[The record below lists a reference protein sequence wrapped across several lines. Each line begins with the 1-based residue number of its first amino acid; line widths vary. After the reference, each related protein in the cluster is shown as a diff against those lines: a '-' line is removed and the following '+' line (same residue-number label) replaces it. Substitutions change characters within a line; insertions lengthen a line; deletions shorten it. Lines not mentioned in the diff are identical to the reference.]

1 MSFTRNGDETV
12 VGQSTVVW
20 SPSSYQTTIPIEGE
34 RTAIDV
40 LADFYRS
47 SGITCT
53 VTPLDGPSARLEITY
68 TGSGGAGS
76 ETEAPIVTEW
86 KFTTAG
92 SVVPVEEH
100 YDFVEALDAMKAA
113 WAAGGQDVVDLGLR
127 TLQAYIAGTDPET
140 LNAAALAD
148 IRLEANGL
156 IRFVEL
162 VLGGTKSFIRGDGVV
177 QVQRR
182 YQPTAQYYP
191 NLAVVGTV
199 YSNAS
204 LISGLDMPENVSS
217 RLPIGEWLCEHVE
230 FDFASDGSRV
240 ESQSF
245 HFARTWNQILYP
257 DRA

>member
-1 MSFTRNGDETV
+1 MSYTRNGEATV
-12 VGQSTVVW
+12 VQQSTVTF
-20 SPSSYQTTIPIEGE
+20 SPSSYQTVIPIEGT
-34 RTAIDV
+34 RADIDA
-40 LADFYRS
+40 LAAAYQA
-47 SGITCT
+47 SGISCT
-53 VTPLDGPSARLEITY
+53 VTPLEGPSARLEATFI
-68 TGSGGAGS
+68 GAGGIGS

-127 TLQAYIAGTDPET
+127 TLQAYIAGTDPDT

-148 IRLEANGL
+148 IRLEANGM

-162 VLGGTKSFIRGDGVV
+162 ILGGTKSFIRGDGVV

-182 YQPTAQYYP
+182 YQPTATYYP

-204 LISGLDMPENVSS
+204 LVAGLDMPANVSS
-217 RLPIGEWLCEHVE
+217 RLPTGEWLCEHVE
-230 FDFASDGSRV
+230 FDYSSDGSRV
-240 ESQSF
+240 ETQSF
-245 HFARTWNQILYP
+245 HFARTWNTILYP

>member
-1 MSFTRNGDETV
+1 MSFTRNGNETV
-12 VGQSTVVW
+12 VGQSTVTW
-20 SPSSYQTTIPIEGE
+20 SPSAYQTTIPIEGT
-34 RTAIDV
+34 RAAIDV
-40 LADFYRS
+40 LADLYRAQ
-47 SGITCT
+47 GITCT
-53 VTPLDGPSARLEITY
+53 ITPLEGPSARLEITY
-68 TGSGGAGS
+68 TGAGGVGS
-76 ETEAPIVTEW
+76 ETEAAIVTEW

-113 WAAGGQDVVDLGLR
+113 WASGGQEVVDLGLR

-156 IRFVEL
+156 IRFIEL
-162 VLGGTKSFIRGDGVV
+162 ILGGTKSFIRGDGVV

-204 LISGLDMPENVSS
+204 LIAGLAMPSNVSA
-217 RLPIGEWLCEHVE
+217 RLPAGEWLCEHVE
-230 FDFASDGSRV
+230 FDYSSDGSRV
-240 ESQSF
+240 ETQSF
-245 HFARTWNQILYP
+245 HYARTWNQTLYP
-257 DRA
+257 DRV